1 MTKSIITILLTFYS
15 AARVSAIAYHL
26 YYGLERL
33 PMGVL
38 LITCAC
44 CLVSF
49 GTGVAHYKGRLRG
62 KTLKSVLML
71 IAVGALANMLII
83 YLNPVNHLENM
94 DLLIT
99 GSFFDVVF
107 YLGAL
112 TLRIPDAAPP
122 SKRKQNCRNP
132 KSNPPGG
139 QLLSGGYCYFLLP
152 LLPPGRLPAAKLPG

>member
-38 LITCAC
+38 LIACAC

-122 SKRKQNCRNP
+122 
-132 KSNPPGG
+132 
-139 QLLSGGYCYFLLP
+139 LEEDALP
-152 LLPPGRLPAAKLPG
+152 ETELPES